1 MRYCQGNLCHEYKT
15 KDRIRGTKGSKSY
28 QTRRRSSFYYGKN
41 NFCSLNCQ
49 NDWFALNGDRAIDH
63 FGRTTEP
70 KKVLCDQAW
79 YKDCRYVNYTNDHAN
94 YNHFFIN
101 DLLGQ
106 RIPISK
112 EQYDDEN
119 FNYSSLY
126 VQGIIPISTTKI
138 TE

>member
-1 MRYCQGNLCHEYKT
+1 MKYCQGSRCHEYKT
-15 KDRIRGTKGSKSY
+15 KDRIKGTKGNKSY
-28 QTRRRSSFYYGKN
+28 QTRRRSNFYYGQG

-49 NDWFALNGDRAIDH
+49 TDWINKHIENALNH

-79 YKDCRYVNYTNDHAN
+79 YKSYKYN
-94 YNHFFIN
+94 YNNGSNRNYDHYFVN

-106 RIPISK
+106 RVAITQQ
-112 EQYDDEN
+112 QYDDTN
-119 FNYSSLY
+119 INNPK
-126 VQGIIPISTTKI
+126 QI